1 LPKQKETT
9 MDKLVAMRNFVK
21 ITESTSLSAAARTLA
36 MSLPVV
42 SRGLAELER
51 GLGVRLFTR
60 TTRSLAL
67 TDEGETYRQHCLRIL
82 ADIDNAESALAQIR
96 ATPKGRVTVSA
107 PLLFG
112 RLRVAPLLPA
122 FLARYPDVSVDL
134 LLVDRVVNLID
145 EGIDVAVRIA
155 PLGDSTLIARR
166 LGQVRRV
173 VCASPAYL
181 KHYGRPR
188 KPADLRAHNCLLNVG
203 SNAGDWRFQ
212 AGAKE
217 ARLRVSGNFVSNSSD
232 ALIEVA
238 CQGVGLVRVLSY
250 QVEAMLAAKQL
261 VEVLGKFAVTATPIN
276 AVMSPGRMTLPKVRG
291 LVDYLA
297 QSLDAKREPG
307 V

>member
-1 LPKQKETT
+1 
-9 MDKLVAMRNFVK
+9 MRNFVK

-122 FLARYPDVSVDL
+122 FLAHYPDVSVDL

-155 PLGDSTLIARR
+155 PLADSTLIARR

-181 KHYGRPR
+181 KHYGTPR

-297 QSLDAKREPG
+297 QSLDAKRKSPK
-307 V
+307 

>member
-1 LPKQKETT
+1 

-134 LLVDRVVNLID
+134 LLNDRVVNLID

-155 PLGDSTLIARR
+155 PLADSTLIARR
-166 LGQVRRV
+166 LGHVRRV

-181 KHYGRPR
+181 KHYGTPR

-291 LVDYLA
+291 LVDCLA
-297 QSLDAKREPG
+297 QSLDAKRKTPK
-307 V
+307 

>member
-1 LPKQKETT
+1 V
-9 MDKLVAMRNFVK
+9 DKLVAIRNVVK
-21 ITESTSLSAAARTLA
+21 ITESTSLSAAARTLG

-82 ADIDNAESALAQIR
+82 ADIDEAESALDQIR

-122 FLARYPDVSVDL
+122 FLARYPDVSVAL
-134 LLVDRVVNLID
+134 LLNDRVVNLID

-155 PLGDSTLIARR
+155 PLADSTLIARR

-181 KHYGRPR
+181 KHYGTPH

-203 SNAGDWRFQ
+203 SNAGDWRFR

-297 QSLDAKREPG
+297 QSLDAKRKTG

>member
-1 LPKQKETT
+1 

-82 ADIDNAESALAQIR
+82 ADIDEAESALAQIR

-122 FLARYPDVSVDL
+122 FLACYPDVSVDL

-155 PLGDSTLIARR
+155 PLADSTLIARR

-181 KHYGRPR
+181 KHYGTPR

-203 SNAGDWRFQ
+203 SNAGAWRFQ

-261 VEVLGKFAVTATPIN
+261 VEVLGKFAVRATPIN

-291 LVDYLA
+291 LIDYLA
-297 QSLDAKREPG
+297 QSLDAKRKPG

>member
-1 LPKQKETT
+1 
-9 MDKLVAMRNFVK
+9 MRNFMK
-21 ITESTSLSAAARTLA
+21 ITESTSLSAAARMLS

-82 ADIDNAESALAQIR
+82 ADIDNAESALAQTR
-96 ATPKGRVTVSA
+96 LTPKGRVTVSA

-155 PLGDSTLIARR
+155 PLADSTLIARR

-181 KHYGRPR
+181 KHYGTPR

-297 QSLDAKREPG
+297 QSLDAKRKSPK
-307 V
+307 

>member
-1 LPKQKETT
+1 
-9 MDKLVAMRNFVK
+9 MRNFMK

-82 ADIDNAESALAQIR
+82 ADIDEAESALDQIR

-155 PLGDSTLIARR
+155 PLADSTLIARR

-181 KHYGRPR
+181 KHYGTPR
-188 KPADLRAHNCLLNVG
+188 KPADLRAHNCLLNIG

-291 LVDYLA
+291 LVDYLV
-297 QSLDAKREPG
+297 QSLDAKRKNPK
-307 V
+307 

>member
-1 LPKQKETT
+1 

-112 RLRVAPLLPA
+112 RLRVAPLLPT

-181 KHYGRPR
+181 KHYGTPR

-212 AGAKE
+212 AGARE
-217 ARLRVSGNFVSNSSD
+217 ARLVKLCAAVFVIVLPNRKH
-232 ALIEVA
+232 A
-238 CQGVGLVRVLSY
+238 CRGVGLVRVLSY

-291 LVDYLA
+291 LVGYLA
-297 QSLDAKREPG
+297 QSLDAKRKTR

>member
-1 LPKQKETT
+1 
-9 MDKLVAMRNFVK
+9 MRNFVK
-21 ITESTSLSAAARTLA
+21 ITESASLSAAARTLA

-82 ADIDNAESALAQIR
+82 ADIDNAESALAQR
-96 ATPKGRVTVSA
+96 RVTPKGRVTVSA

-155 PLGDSTLIARR
+155 PLADSTLIARR

-181 KHYGRPR
+181 KHYGTPR

-291 LVDYLA
+291 LVDYLT
-297 QSLDAKREPG
+297 QSLDTKRKSPK
-307 V
+307 

>member
-1 LPKQKETT
+1 
-9 MDKLVAMRNFVK
+9 MDKLVAMRAFVK
-21 ITESTSLSAAARTLA
+21 IAESASLSAAARSLA
-36 MSLPVV
+36 VSLPVV

-82 ADIDNAESALAQIR
+82 ADIDEAESALDQIR

-134 LLVDRVVNLID
+134 LLNDRVVNLID
-145 EGIDVAVRIA
+145 EGIDIAVRIA
-155 PLGDSTLIARR
+155 PLADSTLIARR
-166 LGQVRRV
+166 LGEVRRV

-181 KHYGRPR
+181 KRHGTPR

-212 AGAKE
+212 VGAKE
-217 ARLRVSGNFVSNSSD
+217 SRLRVQGNFASNSSD
-232 ALIEVA
+232 ALIEAA

-250 QVEAMLAAKQL
+250 QVAAMLAAKQL

-297 QSLDAKREPG
+297 QSLAAERKTG

>member
-1 LPKQKETT
+1 

-67 TDEGETYRQHCLRIL
+67 TDEGEIYRQHCLRIL
-82 ADIDNAESALAQIR
+82 ADIDEAESALAQIR
-96 ATPKGRVTVSA
+96 ATPMGRVTVSA

-112 RLRVAPLLPA
+112 RLHVAPLLPA

-155 PLGDSTLIARR
+155 PLADSTLIARR

-173 VCASPAYL
+173 VCASHAYL
-181 KHYGRPR
+181 KHYGTPR

-203 SNAGDWRFQ
+203 SDAGDWRFQ

-232 ALIEVA
+232 ALIEAA

-261 VEVLGKFAVTATPIN
+261 IEVLGKFAVKATPIN

-297 QSLDAKREPG
+297 QSLDAKRKTG

>member
-1 LPKQKETT
+1 
-9 MDKLVAMRNFVK
+9 MRNFMK

-51 GLGVRLFTR
+51 GLGVRLLTR

-82 ADIDNAESALAQIR
+82 ADIDNAESALAQTR
-96 ATPKGRVTVSA
+96 LTPKGRVTVSA
-107 PLLFG
+107 PLVFG

-155 PLGDSTLIARR
+155 PLADSTLIARR
-166 LGQVRRV
+166 LAEVRRV

-181 KHYGRPR
+181 KHYGTPR
-188 KPADLRAHNCLLNVG
+188 KPADLRAHNCLVNVG

-212 AGAKE
+212 AGARE

-297 QSLDAKREPG
+297 QSLDAKRKNPK
-307 V
+307 

>member
-1 LPKQKETT
+1 
-9 MDKLVAMRNFVK
+9 MRNFVK

-122 FLARYPDVSVDL
+122 FLAHYPDVSVDL

-155 PLGDSTLIARR
+155 PLADSTLIARR

-181 KHYGRPR
+181 KHYGTPR

-203 SNAGDWRFQ
+203 SNAVDWRFQ

-232 ALIEVA
+232 ALIEA
-238 CQGVGLVRVLSY
+238 ARQGVGLVRVLSY

-297 QSLDAKREPG
+297 QSLDAKRKSPK
-307 V
+307 

>member
-1 LPKQKETT
+1 

-21 ITESTSLSAAARTLA
+21 ITESASLSAAARTLA

-82 ADIDNAESALAQIR
+82 ADIDNAESALAQTR
-96 ATPKGRVTVSA
+96 LTPKGRVTVSA
-107 PLLFG
+107 PLVFG

-155 PLGDSTLIARR
+155 PLADSTLIARR

-181 KHYGRPR
+181 KHYGTPR

-212 AGAKE
+212 AGARE

-238 CQGVGLVRVLSY
+238 CQGLGLVRVLSY

-297 QSLDAKREPG
+297 QSLDAKRKSPK
-307 V
+307 

>member
-1 LPKQKETT
+1 

-122 FLARYPDVSVDL
+122 FLARYPDVSVAL
-134 LLVDRVVNLID
+134 LLNDRVVNLID

-155 PLGDSTLIARR
+155 PLADSTLIARR

-181 KHYGRPR
+181 KHYGTPR

-203 SNAGDWRFQ
+203 SNAGGWRFQ

-217 ARLRVSGNFVSNSSD
+217 ARLRVSGNFVSNNSD

-261 VEVLGKFAVTATPIN
+261 VEVLGKFAVTATSIN

-297 QSLDAKREPG
+297 ESLDAKRKSPK
-307 V
+307 

>member
-1 LPKQKETT
+1 

-82 ADIDNAESALAQIR
+82 ADIDEAESALDQIR

-122 FLARYPDVSVDL
+122 FLARYPDVSVAL
-134 LLVDRVVNLID
+134 LLNDRVVNLID

-155 PLGDSTLIARR
+155 PLADSTLVARR
-166 LGQVRRV
+166 LGQVRRL

-181 KHYGRPR
+181 KHYGTPR

-203 SNAGDWRFQ
+203 SNAGGWRFQ

-232 ALIEVA
+232 ALIEAA

-261 VEVLGKFAVTATPIN
+261 VEVLGKFAVTATSIN
-276 AVMSPGRMTLPKVRG
+276 AVMSPGRMMLPKVRG
-291 LVDYLA
+291 LVGYLA
-297 QSLDAKREPG
+297 QSLDAKRKIG

>member
-1 LPKQKETT
+1 

-82 ADIDNAESALAQIR
+82 ADIDNAESALAQR
-96 ATPKGRVTVSA
+96 RVTPKGRVTVSA

-134 LLVDRVVNLID
+134 LLNDRVVNLID
-145 EGIDVAVRIA
+145 EGIDVAVRLA
-155 PLGDSTLIARR
+155 SLADSTLIARR

-181 KHYGRPR
+181 KHYGTPR

-212 AGAKE
+212 AGARE

-297 QSLDAKREPG
+297 QSLDAKRKSPK
-307 V
+307 

>member
-1 LPKQKETT
+1 

-36 MSLPVV
+36 TSLPVV

-51 GLGVRLFTR
+51 GLGVRLLTR
-60 TTRSLAL
+60 TTRSFAL

-82 ADIDNAESALAQIR
+82 ADIDNAESAPAQIR

-145 EGIDVAVRIA
+145 EGVDVAVRIA
-155 PLGDSTLIARR
+155 PLADSTLIARR
-166 LGQVRRV
+166 LAEVRRV

-181 KHYGRPR
+181 KHYGTPR
-188 KPADLRAHNCLLNVG
+188 KPADLRAHNCLVNVG
-203 SNAGDWRFQ
+203 SNAGDWRFR
-212 AGAKE
+212 AGEKE

-232 ALIEVA
+232 ALIEAA
-238 CQGVGLVRVLSY
+238 CQAVGLGGDFFYRVKRWPPGRHWSRR
-250 QVEAMLAAKQL
+250 
-261 VEVLGKFAVTATPIN
+261 LGKFQC
-276 AVMSPGRMTLPKVRG
+276 RG
-291 LVDYLA
+291 
-297 QSLDAKREPG
+297 
-307 V
+307 

>member
-1 LPKQKETT
+1 
-9 MDKLVAMRNFVK
+9 MRNFVK
-21 ITESTSLSAAARTLA
+21 ITESASLSAAARTLA

-82 ADIDNAESALAQIR
+82 ADIDNAESALAQR
-96 ATPKGRVTVSA
+96 RVTPKGRVTVSA

-155 PLGDSTLIARR
+155 PLADSTLIARR

-173 VCASPAYL
+173 LCASPAYL
-181 KHYGRPR
+181 KHYGTPR
-188 KPADLRAHNCLLNVG
+188 KPADLRGHNCLLNVG

-238 CQGVGLVRVLSY
+238 CQGVGLVWVLSY

-297 QSLDAKREPG
+297 QSLDAKRKSPK
-307 V
+307 